1 MGRQLEADLNLL
13 EEETTRRL
21 EESIRKNV
29 EEKLNSEEVQSEIE
43 RRIKEGQKKL
53 FDNVVAQLHKEKEA
67 ALAEERRKEAQ
78 ARKEREELDMML
90 KENSRRVEESQRREA
105 LEQQK
110 KDEER
115 FCELELIKRQ
125 KEEVAWRKKL
135 EVEEDHAN
143 QKNLLAI
150 LCTVLMKSDWM
161 RIEYEVSSLKLLPLG
176 PTSNVSSYKE
186 LVK

>member
-1 MGRQLEADLNLL
+1 M
-13 EEETTRRL
+13 TT
-21 EESIRKNV
+21 
-29 EEKLNSEEVQSEIE
+29 Q
-43 RRIKEGQKKL
+43 
-53 FDNVVAQLHKEKEA
+53 
-67 ALAEERRKEAQ
+67 AQ

-143 QKNLLAI
+143 QKNLLGKN
-150 LCTVLMKSDWM
+150 KS
-161 RIEYEVSSLKLLPLG
+161 RQNRPFGVG
-176 PTSNVSSYKE
+176 
-186 LVK
+186 